1 MEVARLVRSFMVVG
15 LVGTIIHLTSAF
27 VSPIVPLFIIG
38 LLYLLMQIP
47 GGPGPERT
55 PPLFDE
61 QALGL
66 GLGYGVAAVQ
76 GGRPYMEDMHQVVS
90 FSGGSNGIG
99 GAGAT
104 HTGGNGNNTAVHSM
118 TAEAMGLINF
128 FAVYDGHG
136 GKLAAQYVHKHLVT
150 RIVHSLEQNIAVGEA
165 HPPDDGS
172 QEQVLHKSIREGF
185 LQADEAFIRGA
196 AKLGLSDGSTAIAA
210 VLQRNGVLTVA
221 NVGDS
226 RCALVRKDGSCIALS
241 NDHKPNRPDE
251 KARVCAAGG
260 WVVHQGCW
268 RVAGDLAVSRAFGD
282 RHLKRYG
289 VCADP
294 EITRF
299 VIAPTDAYL
308 ILASDGLWDV
318 VKEPACGQVL
328 SKCSSSLEGAK
339 ALCNLALRRGSGDNI
354 SVLIVDLQRF
364 SPSSSAPRESSAVP
378 RSTSSHEE

>member
-1 MEVARLVRSFMVVG
+1 MEVTKLVRTGLLIG
-15 LVGTIIHLTSAF
+15 LVGAIVHLTSSI
-27 VSPIVPLFIIG
+27 VSPIVPFFVVG
-38 LLYLLMQIP
+38 LVYFLLHIP

-61 QALGL
+61 QTIGNGL
-66 GLGYGVAAVQ
+66 AFGVAAVQ
-76 GGRPYMEDMHQVVS
+76 GGRPYMEDMYQVVS
-90 FSGGSNGIG
+90 FSPANGTKPSGGGT
-99 GAGAT
+99 GAGA
-104 HTGGNGNNTAVHSM
+104 NTTTIQSPA
-118 TAEAMGLINF
+118 ANALGLVNF

-136 GKLAAQYVHKHLVT
+136 GKLAAQYVHKHLVS
-150 RIVHSLEQNIAVGEA
+150 RVVAAMEQHLPANAGSALESLSAQEA
-165 HPPDDGS
+165 LLG
-172 QEQVLHKSIREGF
+172 KSLREGF

-196 AKLGLSDGSTAIAA
+196 AKLGLSDGSTAISAM
-210 VLQRNGVLTVA
+210 LQRNGVLTVA

-241 NDHKPNRPDE
+241 CDHKPNRPDE

-299 VIAPTDAYL
+299 TVTPSDAYL
-308 ILASDGLWDV
+308 LLASDGLWDV

-328 SKCSSSLEGAK
+328 SKCSSALEGAK

-354 SVLIVDLQRF
+354 SVLIIDVQQF
-364 SPSSSAPRESSAVP
+364 SGINR
-378 RSTSSHEE
+378 